1 MRGLKHGLLLA
12 LICALSLPAGAA
24 KVVASKTK
32 EAAAKPAPVERSA
45 YEQAVQAVREGRI
58 AEAVPA
64 LHRQLTATPGH
75 INARMLLATLLVDG
89 GKLDEAETVLEPA
102 TDLASLKVL
111 ARLQAMRGNPAMA
124 LASLKR
130 GELEGAM
137 QGEYLA
143 FAALLAQEAGLHDE
157 ALAYFERALQ
167 LPDAKPQLWLAVAVS
182 QQALGAPDRASGSI
196 RRALKSPQLSPDSRR
211 EGERML
217 RDLTARAEIRAREAA
232 P

>member
-1 MRGLKHGLLLA
+1 MRGLLHTLLFASL
-12 LICALSLPAGAA
+12 CALSLPADAARVAA
-24 KVVASKTK
+24 KAK
-32 EAAAKPAPVERSA
+32 ESAAKPAPVERTA

-64 LHRQLTATPGH
+64 LRRQLTATPGH
-75 INARMLLATLLVDG
+75 ADARMLLATLLVDS
-89 GKLDEAETVLEPA
+89 GKFDEAENVLEPA

-111 ARLQAMRGNPAMA
+111 ARLQALRGNPAMA

-130 GELEGAM
+130 GELEGAT

-157 ALAYFERALQ
+157 SLAYFQRALQ
-167 LPDAKPQLWLAVAVS
+167 LPDAKPQWWLAVAVS
-182 QQALGAPDRASGSI
+182 QRALGAPDQASLSV
-196 RRALKSPQLSPDSRR
+196 RRALKSPQLSMDSRR

-217 RDLTARAEIRAREAA
+217 RDLSARAEIRARQAA